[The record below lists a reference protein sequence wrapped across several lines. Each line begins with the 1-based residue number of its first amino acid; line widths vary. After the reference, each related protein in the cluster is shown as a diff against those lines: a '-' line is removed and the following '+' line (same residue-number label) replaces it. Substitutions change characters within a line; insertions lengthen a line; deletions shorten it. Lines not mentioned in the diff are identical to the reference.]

1 MKSEIQ
7 SRILKKFIDETT
19 ELNDVDLIFL
29 KGHLLIEEVLTIII
43 ENYVWHSKFLQLSKL
58 TFYQKIQ
65 IARSI
70 SLDESENDMW
80 KLIEAINTYR
90 NKLAHSLDE
99 TIHQKRINSIFDLYF
114 EILSDEAS
122 VIKQKEN
129 PTKQILSDTILVV
142 LGFLGNFEAE
152 IKRFKNLIVSL
163 DKEINTHRHPT
174 N

>member
-1 MKSEIQ
+1 
-7 SRILKKFIDETT
+7 
-19 ELNDVDLIFL
+19 
-29 KGHLLIEEVLTIII
+29 
-43 ENYVWHSKFLQLSKL
+43 
-58 TFYQKIQ
+58 
-65 IARSI
+65 
-70 SLDESENDMW
+70 MW